1 MEYAFA
7 MGTEASA
14 SAQGRSHNAEE
25 RMLTGKERESFA
37 LEVMEEV
44 RRWPGV
50 EMRPHPSADSSES
63 SDGVEFRLSG
73 RQIGH
78 LHSDCAVHLSLT
90 RALKESVLKEQL
102 AEALPVAPSSG
113 WTMFNPM
120 SAGDVA
126 RAIWLLRVN
135 YIRLRRQRMTPLASA
150 SSELLQRHEAALGAL
165 SAGVSSVLRR
175 TQARAKPRHLPE
187 LGA

>member
-1 MEYAFA
+1 
-7 MGTEASA
+7 
-14 SAQGRSHNAEE
+14 
-25 RMLTGKERESFA
+25 MLTGKERESFA

-50 EMRPHPSADSSES
+50 EMRPHASAVSGE

-90 RALKESVLKEQL
+90 KALKESVVKESL
-102 AEALPVAPSSG
+102 AEPLPLAPSSG

-120 SAGDVA
+120 NAGHVA
-126 RAIWLLRVN
+126 RAIWLLRLN
-135 YIRLRRQRMTPLASA
+135 YIRLRRQRLTPLASA
-150 SSELLQRHEAALGAL
+150 SSVLLQQHEAALGTI
-165 SAGVSSVLRR
+165 STGVASVLRR
-175 TQARAKPRHLPE
+175 TQLRSKSRPMPE

>member
-1 MEYAFA
+1 
-7 MGTEASA
+7 
-14 SAQGRSHNAEE
+14 
-25 RMLTGKERESFA
+25 MLNGMEREAFA

-50 EMRPHPSADSSES
+50 EMRPHPSADASED

-78 LHSDCAVHLSLT
+78 LHSDCGLHLSLT
-90 RALKESVLKEQL
+90 RALKESVIKESL
-102 AEALPVAPSSG
+102 AESLPVATSPG

-120 SAGDVA
+120 SAGDVE
-126 RAIWLLRVN
+126 RAIWLLRLN
-135 YIRLRRQRMTPLASA
+135 YVRLRRQRLTPLAAA

-175 TQARAKPRHLPE
+175 TQARAKPRPLPE

>member
-1 MEYAFA
+1 
-7 MGTEASA
+7 
-14 SAQGRSHNAEE
+14 
-25 RMLTGKERESFA
+25 MLTGKERESFA

-50 EMRPHPSADSSES
+50 EMRPHASAVSGEP
-63 SDGVEFRLSG
+63 DGVEFRLSG

-90 RALKESVLKEQL
+90 KALKESVVKESL
-102 AEALPVAPSSG
+102 AEPLPLAPSSG

-120 SAGDVA
+120 NAGDVA
-126 RAIWLLRVN
+126 RAIWLLRLN
-135 YIRLRRQRMTPLASA
+135 YIRLRRQRLTPLASA
-150 SSELLQRHEAALGAL
+150 SSELLQQHEAALGTI
-165 SAGVSSVLRR
+165 STGVASVLRR
-175 TQARAKPRHLPE
+175 TQLRSKPRPMPE

>member
-1 MEYAFA
+1 
-7 MGTEASA
+7 
-14 SAQGRSHNAEE
+14 
-25 RMLTGKERESFA
+25 MLTGKERESFA

-50 EMRPHPSADSSES
+50 EMRPHASAVTAGE

-90 RALKESVLKEQL
+90 RALKESVVKESL
-102 AEALPVAPSSG
+102 AEPLPLAPSSG

-120 SAGDVA
+120 NADDVA
-126 RAIWLLRVN
+126 RAIWLLRLN
-135 YIRLRRQRMTPLASA
+135 YIRLRRQRLTPLASA
-150 SSELLQRHEAALGAL
+150 SSVLLQRHEAALGAI
-165 SAGVSSVLRR
+165 STGVASVLRR
-175 TQARAKPRHLPE
+175 TQARSKPRPMPE
-187 LGA
+187 MGA